1 MFFDIILRHFNTMA
15 HENVNILLLNYAHKY
30 LRHTQIQK
38 RTINKAA
45 KILWILLTGL
55 KFHKQS
61 NKRDNEIMNYFKRSS
76 PQHCYKHKKI
86 YSLTD
91 SPSFYLFKT
100 KISLNLIINSLV
112 THQQTFNFIQV
123 RWKNRRVLFSFK
135 SVAYF

>member
-1 MFFDIILRHFNTMA
+1 MLTYYSSITPTTI
-15 HENVNILLLNYAHKY
+15 

-55 KFHKQS
+55 KIHKQS

-86 YSLTD
+86 YLLTD

-112 THQQTFNFIQV
+112 THQRTFNFIQV
-123 RWKNRRVLFSFK
+123 RCKKQK
-135 SVAYF
+135 SVMFILKIDFNHFIICWIILIDLINNN